1 MRRML
6 FVLLT
11 TLAAVPVLAGAADD
25 GPRAAV
31 QRFYDWR
38 MNSGSMG
45 APRPADIEAMRP
57 MLTPEL
63 ICLLESTSR
72 YRDAY
77 AKAFPGDK
85 PPFADGELYS
95 SLFEGPNRMAIDK
108 VSKDPQAARVRVNL
122 YHDQP
127 GAKDRKGWKDVVVLD
142 RRGDRWLI
150 SDIEFKGG
158 FQFGNGGSLRK
169 SLTAEMAKDEPS
181 FGWTGAQAAEC
192 AKR

>member
-1 MRRML
+1 MRKML
-6 FVLLT
+6 LASLVVLV
-11 TLAAVPVLAGAADD
+11 AVPAVSRAADE
-25 GPRAAV
+25 GPRATV

-45 APRPADIEAMRP
+45 APRPADIDAMRP

-63 ICLLESTSR
+63 TCLLEYTSR

-77 AKAFPGDK
+77 AKAFPGEK

-108 VSKDPQAARVRVNL
+108 VSKDTQSARVRVNL
-122 YHDQP
+122 YYDQP
-127 GAKDRKGWKDVVVLD
+127 GAKDRKGWKDVVVLA
-142 RRGDRWLI
+142 RSGDRWLI

-181 FGWTGAQAAEC
+181 FGWKGAQAAEC